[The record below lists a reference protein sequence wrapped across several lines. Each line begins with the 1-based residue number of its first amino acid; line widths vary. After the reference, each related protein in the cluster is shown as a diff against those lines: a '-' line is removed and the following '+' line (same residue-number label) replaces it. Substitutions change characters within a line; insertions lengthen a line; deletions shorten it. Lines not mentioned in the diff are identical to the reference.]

1 MTRKNAFFE
10 GWSWF
15 KFNNLKLA
23 LGTNL
28 KFCTRE
34 EKVLKLKVRK
44 FWGLIPTFVEV
55 KGEKLV
61 GGAFLSSPPSWI
73 GLINMVRILMMLTKM
88 AALGLLIIKLFWKK
102 YYDVIIFSHDVTKK
116 FYQVNQI
123 ISWMSSKFG
132 NSSLSLRE
140 VIITSI
146 YKDLTKKTIF
156 LTSGFGPSTVFLD
169 WH

>member
-1 MTRKNAFFE
+1 
-10 GWSWF
+10 
-15 KFNNLKLA
+15 
-23 LGTNL
+23 
-28 KFCTRE
+28 
-34 EKVLKLKVRK
+34 
-44 FWGLIPTFVEV
+44 
-55 KGEKLV
+55 
-61 GGAFLSSPPSWI
+61 
-73 GLINMVRILMMLTKM
+73 M

-102 YYDVIIFSHDVTKK
+102 YYDVILFAHDVTKK

-146 YKDLTKKTIF
+146 LSGFDQKKFF
-156 LTSGFGPSTVFLD
+156 LMSSFGPSTVFLD